1 MTDKEFDDLKQDFK
15 IIWVSENKFY
25 ERMNDE
31 QLQQSIAM
39 FRDIEEIANKGWVSK
54 EFLYKRV
61 LKMSQEEIEEM
72 QKQIKAEKSDSLYK
86 DIKLGDPMDNGF
98 GNGSE
103 APYGDTSNS
112 DDSDDKPEDDNDNDD
127 KKETDDEE

>member
-1 MTDKEFDDLKQDFK
+1 
-15 IIWVSENKFY
+15 
-25 ERMNDE
+25 MNDE

-39 FRDIEEIANKGWVSK
+39 FRDYEELANKGWVSK

-72 QKQIKAEKSDSLYK
+72 QEQIKSEKSDKLYK

-98 GNGSE
+98 GDGGESPFGNAG
-103 APYGDTSNS
+103 NS
-112 DDSDDKPEDDNDNDD
+112 DNNNPEPEEDENDEKDT
-127 KKETDDEE
+127 EDEE